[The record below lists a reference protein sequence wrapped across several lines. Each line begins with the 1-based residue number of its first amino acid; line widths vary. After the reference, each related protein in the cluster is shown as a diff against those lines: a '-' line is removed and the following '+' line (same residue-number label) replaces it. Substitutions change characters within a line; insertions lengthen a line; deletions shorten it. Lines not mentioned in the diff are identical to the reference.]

1 MFLPGFLA
9 PELVEQLAAGVER
22 DLAEPGPLA
31 ITMAP
36 ADGSGQFVE
45 DFCRWS
51 DIPEYRAVVEASG
64 MGRAAAEL
72 MGTGE
77 VRLFHD
83 HMLVKEAGSS
93 IRTPW
98 HQDQPYYCIDG
109 SQTISFWIPL
119 DPVRAPRRPSSWPAR
134 TVGNWFMPRSF
145 LAGSALVFDEGTLEE
160 VPDVE
165 ADRDA
170 FPILGWEMQPGDA
183 VAFNMLTL
191 HAAGPADSRRRAVSF
206 RPIGEDVR
214 YGPRPHRTSPPFP
227 GLDEELAAGEP
238 MGVDRL
244 FPVLYPVGR
253 YRSAAGSRSSGDRR
267 YREGATP
274 WQPGPPAPEALRL
287 RPAAGA
293 AAHCSCR
300 DAGGRRDARLRR
312 RRQGRA
318 GRRLQHRGRGAGP
331 ASPRRLGLRGSGP
344 RLRAGRAALQPGLRA
359 RLLARSA
366 PRAAY
371 GRRIPELVARVPG
384 RELAG

>member
-1 MFLPGFLA
+1 MAARIPTDQQVAAFRRDGAVFLPGFLA
-9 PELVEQLAAGVER
+9 PELVEQLAQGVER

-45 DFCRWS
+45 DFCRWGEVS
-51 DIPEYRAVVEASG
+51 EYRTVVEASG

-72 MGTGE
+72 MGSGE

-109 SQTISFWIPL
+109 LKTVSFWIPL
-119 DPVRAPRRPSSWPAR
+119 DPVSRAATPEFVAG
-134 TVGNWFMPRSF
+134 THGGNWFMPRSF
-145 LAGSALVFDEGTLEE
+145 LAGNALVFDEGTLEE

-206 RPIGEDVR
+206 RLIGDDVR

-227 GLDEELAAGEP
+227 GLDEELEAGEP
-238 MGVDRL
+238 MRVDRL
-244 FPVLYPVGR
+244 FPLLYP
-253 YRSAAGSRSSGDRR
+253 
-267 YREGATP
+267 
-274 WQPGPPAPEALRL
+274 
-287 RPAAGA
+287 
-293 AAHCSCR
+293 
-300 DAGGRRDARLRR
+300 
-312 RRQGRA
+312 
-318 GRRLQHRGRGAGP
+318 
-331 ASPRRLGLRGSGP
+331 
-344 RLRAGRAALQPGLRA
+344 
-359 RLLARSA
+359 
-366 PRAAY
+366 
-371 GRRIPELVARVPG
+371 
-384 RELAG
+384 